1 MKNFNQMGC
10 TLSVVAAAVVAAGDG
25 VVIGTLLGVATEGAA
40 IGESFNADVDGVFE
54 LPKDTSTEFTQ
65 GQMLTW
71 DASAG
76 EFIEAATEDGDLE
89 NCAFAWAAAAE
100 ADATVKAR
108 LCPGFGSVATV
119 STA

>member
-1 MKNFNQMGC
+1 MKNFNQLGC
-10 TLSVVAAAVVAAGDG
+10 TISMVAAAAVAAGEG
-25 VVIGTLLGVATEGAA
+25 VVSGTLLAVATEDAA
-40 IGESFNADVDGVFE
+40 IGESFNADLEGVFE

-65 GQMLTW
+65 GQMLVW

-89 NCAFAWAAAAE
+89 NCAFAWKAAAE
-100 ADATVKAR
+100 ADATVQAR